1 MLSVGLQRLVFKRR
15 WLTFLVM
22 TLAFLAFGAGTYNLF
37 FLLKANTE
45 LVAEHGLQALA
56 DGAAQQMLELIATA
70 LISMAAYV
78 LFKACEHALVHWL
91 AVPESK
97 PK

>member
-1 MLSVGLQRLVFKRR
+1 MLRAGLQRLVFKRR

-45 LVAEHGLQALA
+45 LVAEHGVQALS
-56 DGAAQQMLELIATA
+56 DGAARQMLELIATA
-70 LISMAAYV
+70 FVSMAAYV

-91 AVPESK
+91 AESES
-97 PK
+97 